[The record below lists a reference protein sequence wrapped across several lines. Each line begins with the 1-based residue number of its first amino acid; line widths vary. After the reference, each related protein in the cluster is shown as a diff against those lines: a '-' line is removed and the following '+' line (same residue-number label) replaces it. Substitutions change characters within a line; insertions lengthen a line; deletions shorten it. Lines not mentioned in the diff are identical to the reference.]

1 MAATYAAWDSNV
13 KLEQAMKNPG
23 GAFASPEALE
33 VSTEFT
39 AAQKGAILTQW
50 QDQLTSLLVADEEG
64 MPREDAAA
72 YANLGRNA
80 DCLRRVT
87 DVISRL
93 SR

>member
-1 MAATYAAWDSNV
+1 MN
-13 KLEQAMKNPG
+13 LEQAMKHPG

-33 VSTEFT
+33 ASTQFT
-39 AAQKGAILTQW
+39 AVQKGAILTQW
-50 QDQLTSLLVADEEG
+50 KDQLTSLLIADEEG

-72 YANLGRNA
+72 LANVGRNA